1 MLATPS
7 SSSSSSSNTCA
18 VKSARMHCRRAA
30 SSHCTR
36 TDSLAAGSLS
46 SSSRGRDRQR
56 CDTPTALKS
65 TALIDILLECIVKH
79 KVRSNAKRSNTCA
92 SAMRTHRQPSHR
104 PAPTG
109 LAQLPA
115 GRRAATQCGQRRSG
129 PQWAG
134 PSRSRSLPFPHPRLL
149 PPSPHDSARVGAT
162 ARCRHLPR
170 HALQAEPSA
179 PIASVI
185 EERAARHL
193 GAMARAARAL
203 LRLAVIRRAVEAQPA
218 RATRVDI
225 NCHGTYAIRLRLVPQ
240 FELLEIVG

>member
-7 SSSSSSSNTCA
+7 SSSSPSSNTCA
-18 VKSARMHCRRAA
+18 VKSAPMHCRRAA

-36 TDSLAAGSLS
+36 TDSLNLAAGSLS

-56 CDTPTALKS
+56 CDTPTAPKS

-109 LAQLPA
+109 SAQLPA

-134 PSRSRSLPFPHPRLL
+134 RSRDRDRYRSLTLDCCRPHHTIAHVWARL
-149 PPSPHDSARVGAT
+149 PGA
-162 ARCRHLPR
+162 ANLPR
-170 HALQAEPSA
+170 HALQAEPLA

-193 GAMARAARAL
+193 GAMACAARAL
-203 LRLAVIRRAVEAQPA
+203 LRLAAIRRAVEAQPA

-225 NCHGTYAIRLRLVPQ
+225 NCHSTHAIS
-240 FELLEIVG
+240 